1 LDYKTTV
8 AFPEGLLQG
17 NEEPTVNN
25 ESVDK
30 LLTRRQVGRIFNPP
44 LELSILAVMMA
55 D

>member
-1 LDYKTTV
+1 L
-8 AFPEGLLQG
+8 PGWLLAESR
-17 NEEPTVNN
+17 NLHWIPWRLY